1 MNKLPLVILSHCVTE
16 KMYFYQ
22 YRPRAGLM
30 YSSFENFINVLD
42 AGDNEVIQ
50 LSQKDPRVAIGILLY
65 SAVHA
70 DGRVRQAETDLYR
83 HLLESYLNVSE
94 DEFLMFEDIVS
105 ETCNKPDSINSI
117 IEIIRQMPESKR
129 REVLTLM
136 RDISLSDK
144 QFHEFEVNLV
154 ARIAELLGLDDY

>member
-1 MNKLPLVILSHCVTE
+1 
-16 KMYFYQ
+16 
-22 YRPRAGLM
+22 M
-30 YSSFENFINVLD
+30 YSSFENFINILD

-70 DGRVRQAETDLYR
+70 DGRVREAETNLYR
-83 HLLESYLNVSE
+83 HLLENYLNVPE
-94 DEFLMFEDIVS
+94 DEFLMFEEIVS

-129 REVLTLM
+129 REVLKLM
-136 RDISLSDK
+136 KDISLSDK

-154 ARIAELLGLDDY
+154 AKIAALLGLEND

>member
-1 MNKLPLVILSHCVTE
+1 
-16 KMYFYQ
+16 
-22 YRPRAGLM
+22 M
-30 YSSFENFINVLD
+30 YSSFENFIKVLD
-42 AGDNEVIQ
+42 AGDNQIIK

-70 DGRVRQAETDLYR
+70 DGRVKQEETQLYR

-94 DEFLMFEDIVS
+94 DEFLMFEEIVS

-117 IEIIRQMPESKR
+117 IEIIRKMPENRR
-129 REVLTLM
+129 REVLQLM
-136 RDISLSDK
+136 KDISLSDK

-154 ARIAELLGLDDY
+154 SRISTLLGLDERK